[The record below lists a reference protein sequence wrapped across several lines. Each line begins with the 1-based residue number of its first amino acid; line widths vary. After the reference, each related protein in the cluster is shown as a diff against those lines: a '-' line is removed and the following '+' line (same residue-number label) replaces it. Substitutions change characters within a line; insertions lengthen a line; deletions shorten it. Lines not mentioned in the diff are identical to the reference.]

1 MFTFIHICS
10 EPNNL
15 FVPIN
20 RVDLFEGV
28 DTKVSTRSVIVIFD
42 MLEDTQTTE
51 FIRQITTG
59 VIFKNSIPFP
69 LAFFIV

>member
-1 MFTFIHICS
+1 MFTFIHIYS

-15 FVPIN
+15 SVPIN
-20 RVDLFEGV
+20 QVDLFEGV
-28 DTKVSTRSVIVIFD
+28 DTKVLTRSVIVIF
-42 MLEDTQTTE
+42 DTQTTE

>member
-28 DTKVSTRSVIVIFD
+28 DTKVLTRSVIVIF
-42 MLEDTQTTE
+42 DTQTTE

>member
-1 MFTFIHICS
+1 MFTFIHIYS

-15 FVPIN
+15 SVPIN
-20 RVDLFEGV
+20 QVDLFEGV
-28 DTKVSTRSVIVIFD
+28 DTKVLTRSVIVIF
-42 MLEDTQTTE
+42 DTQTTE

-59 VIFKNSIPFP
+59 AIFKNSIPFP